1 MIQHRKST
9 ALAYVM
15 GKKGKRK
22 NALASGKQAT
32 SRRDALAAAQA
43 RSLGVP
49 EEGGQR
55 RALASRAGC
64 VVKGINNSGNTCY
77 FNSVVQA
84 LHALQPSTLGEVE
97 YCGGKDVTTQL
108 AEVLSNLSGAS
119 SKSSINAVMLLNALA
134 RKFSQFKGRRQQDA
148 HELFVGLLSAVDDEG
163 NPDPAAPHQTT
174 FADTF
179 TSKLVS
185 VVKCSGCGCVS
196 CCVEEHR
203 AISLQLPG
211 SQQLSNPPRPGK
223 TMDRKRVS
231 RANADS
237 TAVASYGFEALASSS
252 SASSAATSAA
262 DQDSD
267 RSSEAG
273 TELDQ
278 IDETEKKRNV
288 EEELEAQTSAPSI
301 AVIEPPEPPI
311 VKDFSMGGSTVG
323 ATLAACLDHFTS
335 TEDLSPST
343 GNGFACS
350 NNIHRREGHE
360 SGELQAATR
369 RFLFV
374 DPAADALVFH
384 LKRLLPGGKLSTHI
398 SFPER
403 IDMTPYTGCTTD
415 DGATPSGLHP
425 ERANSSMYA
434 LAAVVVH
441 TGSQYGGHYIT
452 FARHAV
458 SGDGESDQT
467 YKWYYT
473 SDSAVRVASRAEVL
487 GCQAYMLF
495 YTRESET
502 ADADATTVVDTDGDQ
517 ELVDEYGQGGSPYML
532 TKESGLNQKDNDDD
546 ICSEVQHVPVECEI
560 DLTAFDEKLAKTS
573 LLDHINVNA
582 AGENGDIV

>member
-1 MIQHRKST
+1 
-9 ALAYVM
+9 
-15 GKKGKRK
+15 
-22 NALASGKQAT
+22 
-32 SRRDALAAAQA
+32 
-43 RSLGVP
+43 
-49 EEGGQR
+49 
-55 RALASRAGC
+55 ASRAGC

-179 TSKLVS
+179 TSKL
-185 VVKCSGCGCVS
+185 
-196 CCVEEHR
+196 
-203 AISLQLPG
+203 LPG

-374 DPAADALVFH
+374 DPATDALVFH

-425 ERANSSMYA
+425 ERTNSSMYA

-502 ADADATTVVDTDGDQ
+502 ADA
-517 ELVDEYGQGGSPYML
+517 
-532 TKESGLNQKDNDDD
+532 
-546 ICSEVQHVPVECEI
+546 
-560 DLTAFDEKLAKTS
+560 
-573 LLDHINVNA
+573 
-582 AGENGDIV
+582 